1 CVRNYMGPGTVG
13 VFFMRDEDDN
23 PVPDAGEVAE
33 VKAYIEERRPVTAEV
48 YVQAPVIVPVVYQI
62 RLDPDTTIVRNA
74 VEAQLADLHKREAG
88 LGETLLISHMREAI
102 SGSKG
107 ERDHELVSPAADVV
121 PTANQLLTYGGC
133 VWLA

>member
-23 PVPDAGEVAE
+23 PVPGAGELAE

-48 YVQAPVIVPVVYQI
+48 YVLAPVIVPVVYQI

-74 VEAQLADLHKREAG
+74 VEAQLA
-88 LGETLLISHMREAI
+88 
-102 SGSKG
+102 
-107 ERDHELVSPAADVV
+107 
-121 PTANQLLTYGGC
+121 
-133 VWLA
+133 